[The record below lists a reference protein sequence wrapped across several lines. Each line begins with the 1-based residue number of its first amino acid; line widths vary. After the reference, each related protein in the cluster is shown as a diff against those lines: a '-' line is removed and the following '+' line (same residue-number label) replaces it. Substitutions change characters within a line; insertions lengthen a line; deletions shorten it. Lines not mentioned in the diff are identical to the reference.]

1 MVGIRGSHMAR
12 VLVIEDEES
21 LRRLYSQIL
30 AAKNYTVETAE
41 DGKKA
46 LEKLTLF
53 KPDIIVLDIVMP
65 NFNGMEFLKVLKNNH
80 EYKSIPV
87 LMLSALSDMNKI
99 RECLDIGAVGYI
111 TKESSVEEMA
121 EKLNMVLDSLSV
133 H

>member
-1 MVGIRGSHMAR
+1 MAN

-41 DGKKA
+41 DGEKA

-53 KPDIIVLDIVMP
+53 KPDVIVLDIVMP
-65 NFNGMEFLKVLKNNH
+65 NFNGMEFLKVLKNNS
-80 EYKSIPV
+80 EYKAIPV
-87 LMLSALSDMNKI
+87 LMLSAVSDMNKI

-111 TKESSVEEMA
+111 TKERSVEEIT
-121 EKLNMVLDSLSV
+121 EKLNLVLESLNV